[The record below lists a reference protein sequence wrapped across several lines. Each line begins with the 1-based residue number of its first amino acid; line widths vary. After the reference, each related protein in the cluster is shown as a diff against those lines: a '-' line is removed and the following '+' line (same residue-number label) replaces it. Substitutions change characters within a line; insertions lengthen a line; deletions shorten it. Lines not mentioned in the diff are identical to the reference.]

1 MHLITLG
8 AGQKA
13 ESFLGQKIIEDRK
26 KGKKKKEL

>member
-13 ESFLGQKIIEDRK
+13 ESFLGQKIIEEIK
-26 KGKKKKEL
+26 KVKKKKEL